1 MRTFETKD
9 DVLTLLIHLGYLGYD
24 AERKEAFIPNREIA
38 GEFENA
44 MSTGGW
50 AEVTMKIPLAA
61 R

>member
-9 DVLTLLIHLGYLGYD
+9 DVGYLRYD
-24 AERKEAFIPNREIA
+24 AERKESFIPNREIA